1 MNNISNRPT
10 LQEFIDIP
18 IDSWTREKL
27 IKICEEFRIHIN
39 RTSTSST
46 KRQLMSKIMNYLIE
60 QDSINRHSQEANTQ
74 QNTEAN
80 TEPSENN
87 FPELNR
93 MTLPR
98 FRSTPSNAWTREQ
111 LIRIADEGDID
122 TQGTTRQLYN
132 RILQNLQQEFNE
144 NNGDYNNRRQL
155 ESESEPELELDL
167 DLDNLSEISE
177 SRWDENEFENN
188 SESESTNVEA
198 ISEAI
203 SEEDTNDIS
212 SITSSE
218 NDIKEIKQF
227 TSNQCKNEDLI
238 MGEPYTVDTNDDVF
252 IMYIQKPNS
261 NNFNDTGICVSK
273 TEIKEYLKSD
283 LTEDNPKVLM
293 TLWTGKNLDNSG
305 HYGKPSGRIIVKMP
319 PFNTFVTLGSLEQ
332 MIKNDYNKEWFLYPL
347 YNGKRR
353 RIGNL
358 QGSYGSSQN
367 HGQIPGSIIYKA
379 YNKKQI
385 LKGIQIKEEYSDFP
399 LFIYDNFRSLQQI
412 LNDPSIKQLSHGLIQ
427 SLLN

>member
-10 LQEFIDIP
+10 LQEFVDVP
-18 IDSWTREKL
+18 LESWTREKL
-27 IKICEEFRIHIN
+27 IQICEEFGILIN
-39 RTSTSST
+39 RTSTSAT

-60 QDSINRHSQEANTQ
+60 QDSINRHSQ
-74 QNTEAN
+74 QNTESN
-80 TEPSENN
+80 TISNNNNFSELNGMTLSRFRSVPSEN
-87 FPELNR
+87 
-93 MTLPR
+93 
-98 FRSTPSNAWTREQ
+98 WTREQ
-111 LIRIADEGDID
+111 LIWIAEEGDIN

-132 RILQNLQQEFNE
+132 RILQNLQEEFNE
-144 NNGDYNNRRQL
+144 NNGDYSNRRPGPGPGPEQ
-155 ESESEPELELDL
+155 EQEPEDF
-167 DLDNLSEISE
+167 
-177 SRWDENEFENN
+177 DENELLWDGIEGNNELESIN
-188 SESESTNVEA
+188 SEVNSV
-198 ISEAI
+198 I

-212 SITSSE
+212 SIISNE
-218 NDIKEIKQF
+218 ADINDIKQF

-238 MGEPYTVDTNDDVF
+238 MGEPYTVDINDDVF

-261 NNFNDTGICVSK
+261 NKFNDTGICISK

-283 LTEDNPKVLM
+283 LTEDNPKILM
-293 TLWTGKNLDNSG
+293 TLWTGKDLDNTG

-367 HGQIPGSIIYKA
+367 HGQIPGSVIYKA

-385 LKGIQIKEEYSDFP
+385 LKAIEIKEEYSDYP
-399 LFIYDNFRSLQQI
+399 LFIYDNFRPLQQI
-412 LNDPSIKQLSHGLIQ
+412 LNNDNLSIKQLSHGLIQ

>member
-10 LQEFIDIP
+10 LQEFIDVP
-18 IDSWTREKL
+18 LESWTREKL
-27 IKICEEFRIHIN
+27 IAICEEVNIN
-39 RTSTSST
+39 ITTSTT

-60 QDSINRHSQEANTQ
+60 QDSINRHSQ

-80 TEPSENN
+80 LQQEPSEISSNN
-87 FPELNR
+87 FPELNG
-93 MTLPR
+93 MTLQR
-98 FRSTPSNAWTREQ
+98 FRSIPSNAWTRQQ
-111 LIRIADEGDID
+111 LIWIADEGDID

-132 RILQNLQQEFNE
+132 RILQNLQEEFNE
-144 NNGDYNNRRQL
+144 NNGDYRNRR
-155 ESESEPELELDL
+155 
-167 DLDNLSEISE
+167 DN
-177 SRWDENEFENN
+177 END
-188 SESESTNVEA
+188 SESTH
-198 ISEAI
+198 SETI

-218 NDIKEIKQF
+218 ADINDIKQF

-252 IMYIQKPNS
+252 IMYIQKQNS

-293 TLWTGKNLDNSG
+293 TLWTGKDLDSTG

-332 MIKNDYNKEWFLYPL
+332 MLKNDYNKEWFLYPL
-347 YNGKRR
+347 YNGKRK

-367 HGQIPGSIIYKA
+367 HGQIPGSVIYKA

-385 LKGIQIKEEYSDFP
+385 LKGVEIKEEYSDYP
-399 LFIYDNFRSLQQI
+399 LFIYDNFRPLQQI
-412 LNDPSIKQLSHGLIQ
+412 LNNDNLSIKQLSHGLIQ
-427 SLLN
+427 SLIN

>member
-10 LQEFIDIP
+10 LQEFIDVP
-18 IDSWTREKL
+18 IESWTREKL
-27 IKICEEFRIHIN
+27 IAIYEEFGLTVN

-46 KRQLMSKIMNYLIE
+46 KRQLISKIKNYLIE
-60 QDSINRHSQEANTQ
+60 QDSINRHSR
-74 QNTEAN
+74 QNTEAR
-80 TEPSENN
+80 TDPSENN
-87 FPELNR
+87 FPELNG
-93 MTLPR
+93 MTLQR
-98 FRSTPSNAWTREQ
+98 FRS
-111 LIRIADEGDID
+111 IRIAE
-122 TQGTTRQLYN
+122 
-132 RILQNLQQEFNE
+132 
-144 NNGDYNNRRQL
+144 
-155 ESESEPELELDL
+155 EPELESTH
-167 DLDNLSEISE
+167 SE
-177 SRWDENEFENN
+177 
-188 SESESTNVEA
+188 T
-198 ISEAI
+198 I

-218 NDIKEIKQF
+218 ADINDIKQF

-252 IMYIQKPNS
+252 IMYIQKQNS

-293 TLWTGKNLDNSG
+293 TLWTGKDLDTTG

-332 MIKNDYNKEWFLYPL
+332 MLKNDYNKEWFLYPL

-367 HGQIPGSIIYKA
+367 HGQIPGSVIYKA

-385 LKGIQIKEEYSDFP
+385 LKGFEIKEEYSDYP
-399 LFIYDNFRSLQQI
+399 LFIYDNFRPLQQI
-412 LNDPSIKQLSHGLIQ
+412 LNNDDLSIKQLSHGLIQ
-427 SLLN
+427 SLIN

>member
-1 MNNISNRPT
+1 MDNISNRPT
-10 LQEFIDIP
+10 LQEFVDVP
-18 IDSWTREKL
+18 IESWTREKL
-27 IKICEEFRIHIN
+27 IKICEEFGLTVN
-39 RTSTSST
+39 RTSTSTT

-60 QDSINRHSQEANTQ
+60 QDSINRHSL
-74 QNTEAN
+74 QNTEPHSN
-80 TEPSENN
+80 PTNN
-87 FPELNR
+87 FSEFNG
-93 MTLPR
+93 MTLSR
-98 FRSTPSNAWTREQ
+98 FRSVPSNNWTREQ
-111 LIRIADEGDID
+111 LIWIAEEGDID
-122 TQGTTRQLYN
+122 TRGTTRQLYN
-132 RILQNLQQEFNE
+132 RILQNLQEEFNE
-144 NNGDYNNRRQL
+144 NNGNYSNRRPGPEL
-155 ESESEPELELDL
+155 EPELEPEEFDE
-167 DLDNLSEISE
+167 NASEISE
-177 SRWDENEFENN
+177 SRQDGN
-188 SESESTNVEA
+188 ESESDTELESTNSV
-198 ISEAI
+198 I

-212 SITSSE
+212 SIISSE
-218 NDIKEIKQF
+218 ADINDIKQF

-293 TLWTGKNLDNSG
+293 TLWTGKDLDNTG

-367 HGQIPGSIIYKA
+367 HGQIPGSVIYKA

-385 LKGIQIKEEYSDFP
+385 LKGVEIKEEYSDYP
-399 LFIYDNFRSLQQI
+399 LFIYDNFRPLQQI
-412 LNDPSIKQLSHGLIQ
+412 LNDPSIKQLSHTLIQ